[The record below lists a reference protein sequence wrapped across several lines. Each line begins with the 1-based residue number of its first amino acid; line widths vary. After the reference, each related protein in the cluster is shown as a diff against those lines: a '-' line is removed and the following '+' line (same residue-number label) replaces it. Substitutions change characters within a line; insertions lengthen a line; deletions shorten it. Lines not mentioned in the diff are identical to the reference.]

1 MDEDEEKKQE
11 GGQAPKQAK
20 KPVKKKVEVPQS
32 SQDEP
37 EEPFIHPM
45 VRVLTNEKLD
55 VGEDNLKEY
64 MTKVSTKMA
73 DENSFLDKLRE

>member
-1 MDEDEEKKQE
+1 
-11 GGQAPKQAK
+11 
-20 KPVKKKVEVPQS
+20 
-32 SQDEP
+32 
-37 EEPFIHPM
+37 M